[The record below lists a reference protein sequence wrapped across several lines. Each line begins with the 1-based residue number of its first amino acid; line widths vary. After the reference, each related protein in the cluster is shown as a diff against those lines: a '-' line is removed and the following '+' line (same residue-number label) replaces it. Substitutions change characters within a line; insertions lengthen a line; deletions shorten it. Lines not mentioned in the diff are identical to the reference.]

1 MKALERRQAIL
12 EVVCKRRFEKIDNLA
27 FEFGVHRNTI
37 LNDILELSLSYP
49 IYTKTGRHDGGV
61 YVADDYYLGKQY
73 LTEEQR
79 SVLENIMPTVG
90 DDQRKVLLSIVSKF
104 GRPSDN
110 K

>member
-79 SVLENIMPTVG
+79 SVLESIMPTVG